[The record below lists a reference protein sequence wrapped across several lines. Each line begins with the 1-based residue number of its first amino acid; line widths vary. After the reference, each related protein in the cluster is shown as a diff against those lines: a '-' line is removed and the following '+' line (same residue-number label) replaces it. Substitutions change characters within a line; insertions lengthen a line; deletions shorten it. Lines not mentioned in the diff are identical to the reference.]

1 MLQFMRI
8 WASEFTTRYLLVT
21 ETVNMLVILHVK
33 RLSLIIF
40 QVFGQKFTDIVGQT
54 DLSNIYFF
62 LYKH

>member
-1 MLQFMRI
+1 MRI

>member
-33 RLSLIIF
+33 RLSKIIF